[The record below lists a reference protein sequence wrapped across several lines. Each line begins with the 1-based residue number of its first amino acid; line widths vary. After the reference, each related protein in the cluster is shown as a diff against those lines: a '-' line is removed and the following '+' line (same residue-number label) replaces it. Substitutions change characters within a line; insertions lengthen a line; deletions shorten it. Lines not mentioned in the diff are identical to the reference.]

1 MVYRWW
7 ITRLGSDRDDTAQ
20 CRTIVRTTQTPAPG
34 VVHEQVPAPTLTPG
48 PLDPRAITAT
58 IFTPTEYWDYAT
70 TSISKDDYF
79 MGIVKVTSPDGLCKD
94 TELLGSPAQYLLML
108 TTN

>member
-1 MVYRWW
+1 MRFISV
-7 ITRLGSDRDDTAQ
+7 ILLT
-20 CRTIVRTTQTPAPG
+20 TILAVGLAD
-34 VVHEQVPAPTLTPG
+34 PAPTLTPG

-79 MGIVKVTSPDGLCKD
+79 MGIVKVTSPDGLCRD
-94 TELLGSPAQYLLML
+94 TGLLGSPA
-108 TTN
+108 